1 MVALATGADMSLS
14 KTSGDQWTKSTELLW
29 SEKDASSVRPNPLE
43 ITSITTSARIQS
55 LVVIISKRIIV
66 LEIFHDFSTKDPMHE
81 KFQFF
86 FLKNIPLSS
95 VKFPCGFS
103 DGARSTISHFLP

>member
-43 ITSITTSARIQS
+43 ITSITTSARIQNR
-55 LVVIISKRIIV
+55 VVIISKKIV
-66 LEIFHDFSTKDPMHE
+66 VLKIFHDYSTKDPMH
-81 KFQFF
+81 
-86 FLKNIPLSS
+86 
-95 VKFPCGFS
+95 
-103 DGARSTISHFLP
+103 